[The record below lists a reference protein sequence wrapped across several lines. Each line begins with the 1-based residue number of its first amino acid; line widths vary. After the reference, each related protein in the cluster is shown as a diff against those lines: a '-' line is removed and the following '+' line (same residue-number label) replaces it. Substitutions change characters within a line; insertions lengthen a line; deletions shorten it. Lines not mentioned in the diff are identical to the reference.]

1 MKKTILFAFTLAT
14 TLLSAQT
21 QIGNSDLES
30 WENVA
35 SDQEPTNWNSFL
47 TASGTWNGF
56 AANQIESSTD
66 VRPGSSGT
74 LSARI
79 WSRSPFSNLVANGN
93 MTLGQI
99 NMGSTTPN
107 DPANYNISV
116 ISNPEFSE
124 ACTDYPDSL
133 VFWAKFNPVTSSS
146 MARVKATIH
155 DNNSYRDPEDA
166 SSQNYVVGTAELNY
180 GTTNDAWQ
188 RISVPFDYSGPATT
202 ASFILVTF
210 TTNMTPGG
218 GDANDE
224 VYIDD
229 IELIYNTS
237 GIEEETSSVNAWLN
251 NETNTLNFEGN
262 VLDGTYSVHNANGAL
277 VQEGSVKAQVDFN
290 QNSGVY
296 FVTVKNED
304 QVSQFQVFKN

>member
-1 MKKTILFAFTLAT
+1 MKKTLLFAFSLAT
-14 TLLSAQT
+14 TVVSAQT

-35 SDQEPTNWNSFL
+35 SAQEPTNWNSFL
-47 TASGTWNGF
+47 TASGSLSGF

-66 VRPGSSGT
+66 VRPGSSGS

-79 WSRSPFSNLVANGN
+79 WSRNAGFGVVANGN
-93 MTLGQI
+93 LTVGRI
-99 NMGSTTPN
+99 NMGSVTPS
-107 DPANYNISV
+107 DPANYNMSI
-116 ISNPEFSE
+116 IADAAFSE
-124 ACTDYPDSL
+124 TCTDYPDSL
-133 VFWAKFNPVTSSS
+133 VFWAKFNPVSGSS

-166 SSQNYVVGTAELNY
+166 ASQNYVVGTAELNY

-188 RISVPFDYSGPATT
+188 RISIPFDYTGPATT

-210 TTNMTPGG
+210 TTNMAPGG
-218 GDANDE
+218 GNADDE

-229 IELIYNTS
+229 IELIYNPA
-237 GIEEETSSVNAWLN
+237 GIEENASNVNAWLN
-251 NETNTLNFEGN
+251 NESSTLNFEGAI
-262 VLDGTYSVHNANGAL
+262 LDGTYAIHNSNGAL
-277 VQEGSVKAQVDFN
+277 VQEGALKSQVEFN
-290 QNSGVY
+290 QKTGVY
-296 FVTVKNED
+296 FVRVNNGG